1 MTTPLIITRDHV
13 IDGLLPIKHLSYS
26 AIRCYLSSENL
37 FFKKYVRLEFDEKG
51 KPAMIVGNA
60 AHEAFEKLYQD
71 LLADHQH
78 RLEGAELF
86 EHYNEFAQGVFTR
99 YLNEHREK
107 AKQRLGITE
116 IDPEK
121 EAETLTAIEKE
132 AIEWGKTITEKKC
145 REQLASAIKN
155 KLEHLDD
162 TETISTEIMETVQF
176 TDLEGNLMPLPLK
189 GIIDRIERR
198 TLAPG
203 STEEGLRDYKV
214 VAKFSNPDERNPGY
228 ELQAAAFY
236 FIFQGLRGYPPKYA
250 IFEEVLKSE
259 GGYICKDDPT
269 RKLLQA
275 DLRELCDTHMITWE
289 KYDKNV
295 QLQEKLVMAGVLVKE
310 PGVQKI
316 EYIYE
321 ERMDIIDAFLEVYKV
336 ILNRLGMDALYD
348 LPIKPLPNPFD
359 QMSGKEAWSDF
370 TEVLESGIDAKK
382 RPTKK
387 EAEIDPLDDFDF

>member
-60 AHEAFEKLYQD
+60 AHEVFEQIYQD
-71 LLADHQH
+71 KLQH
-78 RLEGAELF
+78 GNFSPNLEGYTTL
-86 EHYNEFAQGVFTR
+86 AQGVFTR
-99 YLNEHREK
+99 ILNEHREK

-121 EAETLTAIEKE
+121 EAETLAAIEKE
-132 AIEWGKTITEKKC
+132 AIEWGKTITEEKC

-214 VAKFSNPDERNPGY
+214 VAKFSNPEERNPGY

-236 FIFQGLRGYPPKYA
+236 FIFQGLK
-250 IFEEVLKSE
+250 
-259 GGYICKDDPT
+259 
-269 RKLLQA
+269 
-275 DLRELCDTHMITWE
+275 
-289 KYDKNV
+289 
-295 QLQEKLVMAGVLVKE
+295 
-310 PGVQKI
+310 
-316 EYIYE
+316 
-321 ERMDIIDAFLEVYKV
+321 
-336 ILNRLGMDALYD
+336 
-348 LPIKPLPNPFD
+348 
-359 QMSGKEAWSDF
+359 
-370 TEVLESGIDAKK
+370 
-382 RPTKK
+382 
-387 EAEIDPLDDFDF
+387 

>member
-1 MTTPLIITRDHV
+1 
-13 IDGLLPIKHLSYS
+13 
-26 AIRCYLSSENL
+26 
-37 FFKKYVRLEFDEKG
+37 
-51 KPAMIVGNA
+51 MIVGNA
-60 AHEAFEKLYQD
+60 AHETFEQMYQD
-71 LLADHQH
+71 IIEGRGMAAD
-78 RLEGAELF
+78 
-86 EHYNEFAQGVFTR
+86 YNAHAQGVFTR
-99 YLNEHREK
+99 ILNENREK

-121 EAETLTAIEKE
+121 EAETLALIEKE
-132 AIEWGKTITEKKC
+132 AIEWGKTITEEKC

-162 TETISTEIMETVQF
+162 TETIATEIMETVQF

-214 VAKFSNPDERNPGY
+214 VAKFSNPEERNPGY

-236 FIFQGLRGYPPKYA
+236 FIFQGLKGYPPKFA

-275 DLRELCDTHMITWE
+275 DLRELCDTHMIPWE

-359 QMSGKEAWSDF
+359 QMSGKKAWADF
-370 TEVLESGIDAKK
+370 TEVLDSGIDAKK
-382 RPTKK
+382 RPEKK
-387 EAEIDPLDDFDF
+387 ETAIDPLEDFDF